1 VAEAEHAAQR
11 LAEEFLSD
19 AGSRRAVAEVI
30 VRYGGH
36 DHACGVPASGPS
48 LGCEVGMDVTD
59 LASLAANTVVAAA
72 VTDTYDTIRDRV
84 ARLFGRGNPD
94 PATAQ
99 RLDKMR
105 AELSDGTAPGA
116 ETIRVTHVAHWQV
129 RFADLVEVYPEAAD
143 ELARLAAEIQAE
155 LPVRGDVTN
164 TIIGGVHHGDVLM
177 GRDFTGII
185 LHPDQGSA
193 SA

>member
-1 VAEAEHAAQR
+1 
-11 LAEEFLSD
+11 
-19 AGSRRAVAEVI
+19 
-30 VRYGGH
+30 
-36 DHACGVPASGPS
+36 
-48 LGCEVGMDVTD
+48 
-59 LASLAANTVVAAA
+59 

-94 PATAQ
+94 PATER
-99 RLDKMR
+99 RLDKTR
-105 AELSDGTAPGA
+105 AELTGATAAGA
-116 ETIRVTHVAHWQV
+116 ELVRAANETQWQV
-129 RFADLVEVYPEAAD
+129 RFADLVEVYPEAAN

-164 TIIGGVHHGDVLM
+164 TIIGGVHHGPVLM

-185 LHPDQGSA
+185 LRPDQGSA